1 MTVSNV
7 VDHNDYTGNGVTT
20 SFPYTFRIFKKTDLA
35 VSVVDLDENITVL
48 VLDTDYTVTNA
59 GGYNGGNVVLTT
71 PLANGWQISIAREL
85 EPTQET
91 DLRNQGKFFAEVH
104 EDAFDKLTMLIQQV
118 GSMFRLALR
127 KPSSIANWYDALNN
141 YIRNLRDP
149 RDPQDAATKNYVD
162 SLASGNLSRTLRV
175 PEPINHLPGVEG
187 RRNKMPAFDDSGNA
201 IVVVPP
207 SGSASDVL
215 IELAKPTG
223 SNLSG
228 FGSDTVGEA
237 LQKTLKYFGAKGD
250 GVTDD
255 RAAILIAD
263 TYSVTNGEQIR
274 VTSGEY
280 LGKQLNLAGSYIF
293 DDGAIIRGIV
303 GDNENVLIP
312 ASGFKAINPHIV
324 VERTAAPP
332 DGDYGCAIRV
342 GTYRQPADNSALVKG
357 VKIVNAKL
365 ETSGAIGGALFEVL
379 GNVED
384 LEISGAEVYGPD
396 AGIICH
402 WGGDVGSDGHN
413 SSITYSH
420 HPRKIKLSDIKILPD
435 SSGIAS
441 ENGVILSDCYD
452 VTINNITSSGAS
464 TTLWIM
470 PGDVYN
476 QVPVA
481 RDAGKVMTG
490 ITVNGVQIDNPKPST
505 EAAIKIQ
512 GVPQTIRTTQARLWG
527 RDDAS
532 PMSINI
538 KGVNI
543 NCDDTKSYTSPLVN
557 ITACK
562 NSTIEINKTGGH
574 SSATYWAQSDYNQNC
589 DIRLTGS
596 SQVGARVRGNT
607 NCTIELNGTN
617 PESGGSA
624 NGCLIQSFT
633 TAALTVS
640 AAAVAGDTAI
650 NITNSANGTIFN
662 GTVIMVADIPVAVVT
677 TSTLCTAGVA
687 VNIPVHPI
695 KSAISSGA
703 TGYGLLGSEGTVFKG
718 MLSGFFYNYSV
729 VNGWGAIFNVKCV
742 KALKNGFEF
751 TGTHLRNVDITD
763 SVFVMSGAPTTTGN
777 CYDIHTVGA
786 SMIIRGFRITRN
798 SFDKGCENNV
808 VNSRLTVETTNHK
821 GIIIAENDGTVSTGG
836 VSFSIQNS
844 TVTEAM
850 NIQQIYGNTI
860 PENHAPIATVTGQYL
875 GTGYVGNNRNSGIPT
890 SGYFKAGSK
899 LFRQNPTAGG
909 PEGWI
914 CVTTGSPGS
923 WVNFG
928 SVASS

>member
-1 MTVSNV
+1 MSVPNQTPYIIYNANGLTTVFPFEFYVISASDIQVTFDGVEITTGYSVSGVGNV
-7 VDHNDYTGNGVTT
+7 SGGDVVFVTPPAAGT
-20 SFPYTFRIFKKTDLA
+20 
-35 VSVVDLDENITVL
+35 VVMIERVVPTYRL
-48 VLDTDYTVTNA
+48 TDYQDNGDLLADTVNK
-59 GGYNGGNVVLTT
+59 
-71 PLANGWQISIAREL
+71 
-85 EPTQET
+85 
-91 DLRNQGKFFAEVH
+91 D
-104 EDAFDKLTMLIQQV
+104 FDRLLMAIQRSFIHL
-118 GSMFRLALR
+118 GLALR
-127 KPSSIANWYDALNN
+127 RPLLGGPFNAEGYRIENMSNPVD
-141 YIRNLRDP
+141 D
-149 RDPQDAATKNYVD
+149 QDAATKNYVD
-162 SLASGNLSRTLRV
+162 KVSLVRALRV
-175 PEPINHLPGVEG
+175 PESFVSALPSVEQRANKLLAFNAAGNPITVLPQ
-187 RRNKMPAFDDSGNA
+187 
-201 IVVVPP
+201 

-223 SNLSG
+223 ANLSG
-228 FGSDTVGEA
+228 FGSDTVGRA

-250 GVTDD
+250 GSAND

-263 TYSVTNGEQIR
+263 AYSVANGERIR
-274 VTSGEY
+274 VSAGTY
-280 LGKQLNLAGSYIF
+280 LAKELSLSGSYIF
-293 DDGAIIRGIV
+293 DEGATIYGVV
-303 GDNENVLIP
+303 GAEENVIKPL
-312 ASGFKAINPHIV
+312 SGFNAVNPHVI

-342 GTYRQPADNSALVKG
+342 GTYRQPADNSALVEG
-357 VKIVNAKL
+357 VKIINAKL
-365 ETSGAIGGALFEVL
+365 EAIGSISGAMVEVL

-384 LEISGAEVYGPD
+384 VEISGAEIYGID

-402 WGGDVGSDGHN
+402 WGGDVGSEGH
-413 SSITYSH
+413 SSNITYSH
-420 HPRKIKLSDIKILPD
+420 HPRNIKLSDIKILPD
-435 SSGIAS
+435 ISGTSSA
-441 ENGVILSDCYD
+441 NGVIISDCYD
-452 VTINNITSSGAS
+452 VTINNISSSGAS

-490 ITVNGVQIDNPKPST
+490 ITVDGVLIDNPKPST

-512 GVPQTIRTTQARLWG
+512 GVPQTIRTAQARLWG

-532 PMSINI
+532 PMSISV

-543 NCDDTKSYTSPLVN
+543 NCDDSKSYTSPLVN

-562 NSTIEINKTGGH
+562 NANIEINKTGGH
-574 SSATYWAQSDYNQNC
+574 ASPTYWAQTDYNQNC
-589 DIRLTGS
+589 DIKLTGS

-607 NCTIELNGTN
+607 NCTIELNGIN

-640 AAAVAGDTAI
+640 SAAVAGATAV
-650 NITNSANGTIFN
+650 NIINSANGTIFN
-662 GTVIMVADIPVAVVT
+662 GTVIMVADTPVAVVT

-695 KSAISSGA
+695 KAAISSGA

-729 VNGWGAIFNVKCV
+729 VNGWGASFNVKCV

-786 SMIIRGFRITRN
+786 SMIIRGFRITKN
-798 SFDKGCENNV
+798 SFDKDCENNV

-821 GIIIAENDGTVSTGG
+821 GVIIAENDGTVSTGG

-844 TVTEAM
+844 TVTESM
-850 NIQQIYGNTI
+850 NIQQVYGNTI

-875 GTGYVGNNRNSGIPT
+875 GTGFVGNNRNTGLPT
-890 SGYFKAGSK
+890 AGYFTAGAK

-914 CVTTGSPGS
+914 CITTGSPGT